1 MEKRKSLRW
10 CRAGKMNEEG
20 SDDLSDL
27 LVSAFQQWDRGDGV
41 GLDLRVWGKEPPIG
55 IPSRQGRRVLYQ
67 VWGFFRRVSLEA
79 WTHTLTSFPSMNLFF
94 SQPRWKLN

>member
-20 SDDLSDL
+20 SDDLSL
-27 LVSAFQQWDRGDGV
+27 LTVGLRDGV

-79 WTHTLTSFPSMNLFF
+79 WTHTLAGFPSMNLFF
-94 SQPRWKLN
+94 SQP